1 MRRSQAAAYCSLSLL
16 AFTRVCGAQ
25 AIDLGH
31 GVIRWDRHEIDEWI
45 DTLRHGPSRLPTDDE
60 ILALLD

>member
-1 MRRSQAAAYCSLSLL
+1 MSLPT
-16 AFTRVCGAQ
+16 FMRVCGAQ

-31 GVIRWDRHEIDEWI
+31 GVIRWDRNEIDEWI

-60 ILALLD
+60 ILALLR